1 MRLLVVE
8 DSNRLRESIVLA
20 LRRSGYA
27 VDATGDGREGLEM
40 AEDHPYDAAILDVM
54 LPSLD
59 GFTILKTLRASGNR
73 TPVMFLTA
81 RDAVADRVAG
91 LRGGAD
97 DYLVKPFALEELL
110 ARVEA
115 LCRRGYQNAA
125 SEITLADLTL
135 DSAARKAM
143 RCGVTLDLTAREFA
157 LLEYLML
164 RAGQIVTRTQIEE
177 HIYDDLVSPMSNVV
191 DSAVCALRK
200 KSPCVM
206 ISCRS
211 FTLDAARAMSW
222 RHAAHDLHQKTPLA
236 LAARRPC
243 RAVVRR
249 RSGRLSQ
256 RAPQLAQISRCRASG
271 RCTAR
276 TIHHPR

>member
-1 MRLLVVE
+1 MRILLVE
-8 DSNRLRESIVLA
+8 DSRRLRESIVLA

-40 AEDHPYDAAILDVM
+40 AEDHPYDAAILDIM

-59 GFTILKTLRASGNR
+59 GISILKKLRAGGNR

-81 RDAVADRVAG
+81 RDAIEDRVAG

-115 LCRRGYQNAA
+115 LCRRGYQKA
-125 SEITLADLTL
+125 SSELAIGDLKL
-135 DSAARKAM
+135 DSAAKTATRA
-143 RCGVTLDLTAREFA
+143 GIAIDLPAREFA

-200 KSPCVM
+200 KIAVGDDSLPLIHTRRGQGYVM
-206 ISCRS
+206 E
-211 FTLDAARAMSW
+211 ARPA
-222 RHAAHDLHQKTPLA
+222 
-236 LAARRPC
+236 
-243 RAVVRR
+243 
-249 RSGRLSQ
+249 
-256 RAPQLAQISRCRASG
+256 
-271 RCTAR
+271 
-276 TIHHPR
+276 

>member
-1 MRLLVVE
+1 MRILLVE
-8 DSNRLRESIVLA
+8 DSRRLCESIVLA
-20 LRRSGYA
+20 LKRSGYA

-40 AEDHPYDAAILDVM
+40 AEDHPYDAAILDIM

-59 GFTILKTLRASGNR
+59 GISILKKLRAGGNT

-81 RDAVADRVAG
+81 RDAIEDRVAG

-110 ARVEA
+110 ARIEV
-115 LCRRGYQNAA
+115 LCRRGYQKA
-125 SEITLADLTL
+125 SSELVIGDLKL
-135 DSAARKAM
+135 DSAAKTVRRA
-143 RCGVTLDLTAREFA
+143 GIALELPAREFA

-200 KSPCVM
+200 AIAVSEDSKPLIHTRRGQGYVM
-206 ISCRS
+206 EE
-211 FTLDAARAMSW
+211 RA
-222 RHAAHDLHQKTPLA
+222 Q
-236 LAARRPC
+236 
-243 RAVVRR
+243 
-249 RSGRLSQ
+249 
-256 RAPQLAQISRCRASG
+256 
-271 RCTAR
+271 
-276 TIHHPR
+276 

>member
-1 MRLLVVE
+1 MRILLVE
-8 DSNRLRESIVLA
+8 DSRRLRESIVLA

-40 AEDHPYDAAILDVM
+40 AEDHPYDAAILDIM

-59 GFTILKTLRASGNR
+59 GISILKKLRAGGNR

-81 RDAVADRVAG
+81 RDAIEDRVAG

-115 LCRRGYQNAA
+115 LCRRGYQKA
-125 SEITLADLTL
+125 SSELAIGDLKL
-135 DSAARKAM
+135 DSAAKIATRA
-143 RCGVTLDLTAREFA
+143 GIAIDLPAREFA

-200 KSPCVM
+200 KIAVGDDSLPLIHTRRGQGYVM
-206 ISCRS
+206 E
-211 FTLDAARAMSW
+211 ARPA
-222 RHAAHDLHQKTPLA
+222 
-236 LAARRPC
+236 
-243 RAVVRR
+243 
-249 RSGRLSQ
+249 
-256 RAPQLAQISRCRASG
+256 
-271 RCTAR
+271 
-276 TIHHPR
+276 

>member
-1 MRLLVVE
+1 MRILVVE
-8 DSNRLRESIVLA
+8 DSNRLRETIVLA

-40 AEDHPYDAAILDVM
+40 AEDHPYDAAILDIM

-59 GFTILKTLRASGNR
+59 GISILKKLRAGGKR

-81 RDAVADRVAG
+81 RDAIEDRVAG

-115 LCRRGYQNAA
+115 LCRRGYQKA
-125 SEITLADLTL
+125 SSEFVIGDLKL
-135 DSAARKAM
+135 DSAAKIATRA
-143 RCGVTLDLTAREFA
+143 GIVLDLPAREFA

-200 KSPCVM
+200 KIAVGDDSLPLIHTRRGQGYVM
-206 ISCRS
+206 E
-211 FTLDAARAMSW
+211 ARPA
-222 RHAAHDLHQKTPLA
+222 
-236 LAARRPC
+236 
-243 RAVVRR
+243 
-249 RSGRLSQ
+249 
-256 RAPQLAQISRCRASG
+256 
-271 RCTAR
+271 
-276 TIHHPR
+276 

>member
-1 MRLLVVE
+1 MRILVVE
-8 DSNRLRESIVLA
+8 DSNRLRETIVLA

-40 AEDHPYDAAILDVM
+40 AEDHPYDAAILDIM

-59 GFTILKTLRASGNR
+59 GISILKKLRAGGKR

-81 RDAVADRVAG
+81 RDAIEDRVAG

-115 LCRRGYQNAA
+115 LCRRGYQKA
-125 SEITLADLTL
+125 SSEFVIGDLKL
-135 DSAARKAM
+135 DSAAKIATRA
-143 RCGVTLDLTAREFA
+143 GIALDLPAREFA

-200 KSPCVM
+200 KIAVGDDSLPLIHTRRGQGYVM
-206 ISCRS
+206 E
-211 FTLDAARAMSW
+211 ARPA
-222 RHAAHDLHQKTPLA
+222 
-236 LAARRPC
+236 
-243 RAVVRR
+243 
-249 RSGRLSQ
+249 
-256 RAPQLAQISRCRASG
+256 
-271 RCTAR
+271 
-276 TIHHPR
+276 

>member
-1 MRLLVVE
+1 MRILLVE
-8 DSNRLRESIVLA
+8 DSRRLRESIVMA
-20 LRRSGYA
+20 LKRSGYA

-40 AEDHPYDAAILDVM
+40 AEDHPYDVAILDIM

-59 GFTILKTLRASGNR
+59 GISILKKLRAGGNR

-81 RDAVADRVAG
+81 RDAIEDRVAG

-115 LCRRGYQNAA
+115 LCRRGYQKVS
-125 SEITLADLTL
+125 SELVIGDLKL
-135 DSAARKAM
+135 DSAAKTVTRA
-143 RCGVTLDLTAREFA
+143 GVALDLPAREFA

-177 HIYDDLVSPMSNVV
+177 HIYDDLASPMSNVV

-200 KSPCVM
+200 AISVSEVSKPLIHTRRGQGYVM
-206 ISCRS
+206 EERS
-211 FTLDAARAMSW
+211 
-222 RHAAHDLHQKTPLA
+222 K
-236 LAARRPC
+236 
-243 RAVVRR
+243 
-249 RSGRLSQ
+249 
-256 RAPQLAQISRCRASG
+256 
-271 RCTAR
+271 
-276 TIHHPR
+276 